1 VVLQR
6 QAAQRRVH
14 VRRGRGL
21 RAAGDLLRGTG
32 RARDALRGDAGRLPG
47 GAVMRAFGCGFRSS
61 LETDEPA
68 SIADGGCD
76 PDGEGGAHDA
86 STGDAP
92 PPDGALIDHGT
103 NGPDV
108 DAALPRCTSNADC
121 DGWATCQSGVCC
133 SGTLVGTVCTCGR
146 GGGCDLRSACCV
158 PFSSTT
164 REL

>member
-1 VVLQR
+1 
-6 QAAQRRVH
+6 
-14 VRRGRGL
+14 
-21 RAAGDLLRGTG
+21 
-32 RARDALRGDAGRLPG
+32 
-47 GAVMRAFGCGFRSS
+47 MRAFGVQGRALACALVALASGCGFRSS

-164 REL
+164 RELECVSDCEATCGCTSPR